1 VKHVTAGS
9 LRMAVHA
16 VGSGRPLVL
25 LHGFPMDHRM
35 WSGQEPLADAVR
47 LIAPDLRG
55 FGASHIDPGSRI
67 ESIQQLAD
75 DVAALLEALHVTEP
89 VTVCGLSMGGY
100 VAQHLAARH
109 PRLVGSLILCDTRFD
124 ADTAQAREARSR
136 LSEHVARHGAKAAA
150 EAMLPN
156 LLAARHEPT
165 PADRAR
171 RELVREMILATPAET
186 IRQALAALAARPDM
200 TACMEAFDRPTL
212 LVVGEEHAGT
222 VLEQIPDMPR
232 DNLVLEPEARGTAPC
247 ISLAALVIRQ
257 RDPEAV
263 MGVFPAD
270 HRIAEAARFRE
281 AIAAA
286 ARVAGDDYLVT
297 LGIAPDEANT
307 GYGYIQRGE
316 SLDAENGFDVYR
328 VRRFTEKPDEKTARS
343 FVESGEYY
351 WNGGIFVWK
360 VATILDEIEVHLP
373 HLYKEL
379 GTISDAWETDR
390 RSEVLATAWQR
401 VPKTTIDYGIME
413 KASRVATIPVD
424 IGWDDVGNWANLSD
438 LLEGD
443 EEGNV
448 ARGKGR
454 SLLLDTSDTYVYASA
469 GRLVAVAGLKDF
481 VIVDTPDAL
490 LICPKDRAQDVR
502 DVVQQIEEQ
511 GLDEYL

>member
-1 VKHVTAGS
+1 MKHVTAGS
-9 LRMAVHA
+9 LQMAVHA

-212 LVVGEEHAGT
+212 LVVGEEDRITPPDLLERLASRMPAASLLVVPGCGHLPPLESPEVFNRG
-222 VLEQIPDMPR
+222 VLAFLKGP
-232 DNLVLEPEARGTAPC
+232 
-247 ISLAALVIRQ
+247 
-257 RDPEAV
+257 
-263 MGVFPAD
+263 
-270 HRIAEAARFRE
+270 
-281 AIAAA
+281 AAA
-286 ARVAGDDYLVT
+286 AAG
-297 LGIAPDEANT
+297 G
-307 GYGYIQRGE
+307 
-316 SLDAENGFDVYR
+316 
-328 VRRFTEKPDEKTARS
+328 
-343 FVESGEYY
+343 
-351 WNGGIFVWK
+351 
-360 VATILDEIEVHLP
+360 
-373 HLYKEL
+373 
-379 GTISDAWETDR
+379 
-390 RSEVLATAWQR
+390 
-401 VPKTTIDYGIME
+401 
-413 KASRVATIPVD
+413 
-424 IGWDDVGNWANLSD
+424 
-438 LLEGD
+438 
-443 EEGNV
+443 
-448 ARGKGR
+448 
-454 SLLLDTSDTYVYASA
+454 
-469 GRLVAVAGLKDF
+469 
-481 VIVDTPDAL
+481 
-490 LICPKDRAQDVR
+490 C
-502 DVVQQIEEQ
+502 
-511 GLDEYL
+511 